1 MTSPLFRDL
10 AHGVTLIDTG
20 YHRPRFDA
28 SFLLSAGSEAALV
41 DVGTTH
47 SVPRVLQV
55 LADKGIARE
64 QVRYVMVTHVHLDHA
79 GGAGALLQHL
89 PRAHLV
95 VHPRGAPH
103 MIDPAKLIAGA
114 RAVYGAE
121 HFAALYGDVVPV
133 AATRVIEAP
142 DDFQLEWPARPLS
155 FMDTPGHARHHYAI
169 YDEASRGVFTGDAFG
184 LSYRELDGTVGPF
197 VFPTTTPVQFE
208 PDAMHA
214 SIERILARDPRRVY
228 LTHYGCLDDPA
239 RLAAGLH
246 ALINEY
252 VVLARSLEHAGESR
266 HARLV
271 QGLSDLLWR
280 ALQAHGCELPRAQ
293 ALDLLATDI
302 ELNAQGLA
310 VWLDRQ

>member
-20 YHRPRFDA
+20 YHRPQFDA
-28 SFLLSAGSEAALV
+28 SYLLTAGDEAALV
-41 DVGTTH
+41 DVGTAH

-64 QVRYVMVTHVHLDHA
+64 QVGYVMVTHVHLDHA

-89 PRAHLV
+89 PRARLV

-103 MIDPAKLIAGA
+103 MIDPVKLVAGA

-121 HFAALYGDVVPV
+121 RYAALYGDVVPV
-133 AATRVIEAP
+133 AAARVIEAP
-142 DDFQLEWPARPLS
+142 DDFQLDWRARPLS
-155 FMDTPGHARHHYAI
+155 FIDAPGHARHHYAV
-169 YDEASRGVFTGDAFG
+169 YDEASHGVFTGDAFG
-184 LSYRELDGTVGPF
+184 LCYRELDGTAGAF
-197 VFPTTTPVQFE
+197 VFPTTTPMQFE

-214 SIERILARDPRRVY
+214 SIERILACDPRRVY

-246 ALINEY
+246 ALIDEY
-252 VVLARSLEHAGESR
+252 VVLARALEHARETR

-280 ALQAHGCELPRAQ
+280 SLQAHGCELPRAQ